1 MAGVQYKAE
10 TGKLDYIDALRGI
23 AALSVFFYHV
33 HGTMWIFTGIMPLQ
47 MIPNK
52 YIQLNMASVPLFFII
67 SSFTLYLSLDNK
79 FDEKR
84 KSLKFYIRR
93 FFRIAPLFYV
103 LLILVVLEAFI
114 IQNRFPS
121 WLEVLANFTFVFNLA
136 PQYSQ
141 SLFSDGWTV
150 GVEMIFYLFLPLI
163 FIKVNNIRKALL
175 FFIGIILLSKAYLP
189 AMGMIIGEEV
199 INNVEFNYNFYNLS
213 HWASIFSIGI
223 VCYLIYKSYLPMI
236 KSEYGVS
243 ASLYML
249 SLFIFILFG
258 LIRNPEF
265 PDLPWPLG
273 VGLIMYGVAFSL
285 LIFSL
290 SLFPNQ
296 LIVNRITRFYGM
308 ISFSFYLV
316 HPFLVELLKPVYN
329 YIYTHTILSTD
340 LSFCLCLL
348 LTLLIV
354 TPISLLTYH
363 LIETPGMRYGKR
375 IIAKL

>member
-1 MAGVQYKAE
+1 M
-10 TGKLDYIDALRGI
+10 R
-23 AALSVFFYHV
+23 
-33 HGTMWIFTGIMPLQ
+33 
-47 MIPNK
+47 N
-52 YIQLNMASVPLFFII
+52 
-67 SSFTLYLSLDNK
+67 
-79 FDEKR
+79 
-84 KSLKFYIRR
+84 
-93 FFRIAPLFYV
+93 
-103 LLILVVLEAFI
+103 LESTA
-114 IQNRFPS
+114 
-121 WLEVLANFTFVFNLA
+121 
-136 PQYSQ
+136 
-141 SLFSDGWTV
+141 
-150 GVEMIFYLFLPLI
+150 
-163 FIKVNNIRKALL
+163 
-175 FFIGIILLSKAYLP
+175 
-189 AMGMIIGEEV
+189 
-199 INNVEFNYNFYNLS
+199 

-236 KSEYGVS
+236 KSEYRVS

-249 SLFIFILFG
+249 SLFILILFG
-258 LIRNPEF
+258 LIQNPEF

-273 VGLIMYGVAFSL
+273 VGLIIYGVAFSL

-316 HPFLVELLKPVYN
+316 HPFFVEFLKPVYN
-329 YIYTHTILSTD
+329 YIYTHIILSTD